1 MGQHTKLSC
10 FEPFLANVRC
20 EVLMSANDDSEIL
33 VQDLMTHDVFTV
45 DRNEALLTADR
56 VMALGRVRH
65 VVVLDEDG
73 RLAGV
78 VSQRDL
84 FHSGLL
90 KALGY
95 GTHARAKTLDTLL
108 VKEVMT
114 TDPITT
120 TPGTPLKQAASL
132 MFNNKVGCLPVLDG
146 DKLVGILTEGDFV
159 RLHTS

>member
-1 MGQHTKLSC
+1 MA
-10 FEPFLANVRC
+10 ANSQ
-20 EVLMSANDDSEIL
+20 ML

-56 VMALGRVRH
+56 VMTLGRVRH

-73 RLAGV
+73 KLAGV

-95 GTHARAKTLDTLL
+95 GTHARTKTLDTLV
-108 VKEVMT
+108 VKQVMT
-114 TDPITT
+114 TNPITT
-120 TPGTPLKQAASL
+120 TPDTPLEQAANL
-132 MFNNKVGCLPVLDG
+132 MFNHKVGCLPVLDG
-146 DKLVGILTEGDFV
+146 DRLVGILTEADFV
-159 RLHTS
+159 RLHTG